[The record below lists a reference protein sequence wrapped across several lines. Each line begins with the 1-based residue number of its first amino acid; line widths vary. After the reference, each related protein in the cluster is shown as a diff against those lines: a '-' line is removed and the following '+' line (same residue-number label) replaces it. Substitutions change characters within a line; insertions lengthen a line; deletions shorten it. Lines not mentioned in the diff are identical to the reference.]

1 MMNNRT
7 TQHVRKQ
14 QGFSLIEVLVV
25 MTILAVIFGLVV
37 SNVTGG
43 QDKAK
48 YKQAKIE
55 VQKLSQSVSEFYLDT
70 GNMPDSLD
78 ELYNDNGESMWMGP
92 YVKEKELKDPW
103 GEEYKYS
110 IPGENNED
118 FSIVSYGND
127 KSPGGKSLDQ
137 DIKSWDI

>member
-1 MMNNRT
+1 MNNRNRK
-7 TQHVRKQ
+7 HLRKQ

-48 YKQAKIE
+48 YKQAAIE
-55 VQKLSQSVSEFYLDT
+55 VQKLTQSVSEFYLDT

-78 ELYNDNGESMWMGP
+78 ELYNDNGDSMWMGP

-103 GEEYKYS
+103 GEPYM
-110 IPGENNED
+110 
-118 FSIVSYGND
+118 FSANSQHGQSFDIYSYGKD
-127 KSPGGKSLDQ
+127 KSPGGDKLAG
-137 DIKSWDI
+137 DIGNWQ

>member
-1 MMNNRT
+1 MMNNRR
-7 TQHVRKQ
+7 TQLLRKQ

-103 GEEYKYS
+103 GEPYHYS
-110 IPGENNED
+110 ANSQHNQPFDIY
-118 FSIVSYGND
+118 SYGKD
-127 KSPGGKSLDQ
+127 KSPGGEKLAS
-137 DIKSWDI
+137 DIGNWQ

>member
-1 MMNNRT
+1 MNTR
-7 TQHVRKQ
+7 RKQ

-48 YKQAKIE
+48 YKQAQIE
-55 VQKLSQSVSEFYLDT
+55 VQKLAAKVSEFYLDT
-70 GNMPDSLD
+70 GNMPDSL
-78 ELYNDNGESMWMGP
+78 EQLYNDSGDSMWMGP

-103 GEEYKYS
+103 GEPYHFSASSQHNQSFDIYS
-110 IPGENNED
+110 
-118 FSIVSYGND
+118 YAKD
-127 KSPGGKSLDQ
+127 KSPGGDKLAA
-137 DIKSWDI
+137 DIGNWQ